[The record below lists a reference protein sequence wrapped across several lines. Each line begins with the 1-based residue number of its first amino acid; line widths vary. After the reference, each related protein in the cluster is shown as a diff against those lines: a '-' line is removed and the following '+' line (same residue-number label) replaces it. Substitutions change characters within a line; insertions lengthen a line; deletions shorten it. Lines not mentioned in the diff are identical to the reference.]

1 MIESVQKEALQKR
14 LNKNLPLHIVLET
27 EVRQTPFGTITV
39 NVEVRDGVAD
49 LTTINV
55 VKSRRRKYDL
65 TKDKNSDIR

>member
-1 MIESVQKEALQKR
+1 MIETAQTDALHKR
-14 LNKNLPLHIVLET
+14 LNRNLPLHIIVES

-39 NVEVRDGVAD
+39 NVEVKNGVAD

-65 TKDKNSDIR
+65 TKDK